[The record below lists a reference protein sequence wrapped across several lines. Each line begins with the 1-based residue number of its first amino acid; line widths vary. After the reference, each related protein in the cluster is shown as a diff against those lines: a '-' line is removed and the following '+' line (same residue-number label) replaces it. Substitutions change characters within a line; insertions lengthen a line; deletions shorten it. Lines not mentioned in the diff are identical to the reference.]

1 MEKFNTKN
9 KKMAVSHFRTTLHKN
24 HADFETS
31 TIGTEVGGG
40 MQLDG
45 AGDEVGLWKKTG
57 YGVIT
62 CTVECTCTETDP
74 NKTT

>member
-1 MEKFNTKN
+1 
-9 KKMAVSHFRTTLHKN
+9 MAVAHFRTTLHKN

-45 AGDEVGLWKKTG
+45 AKAGAGVGLWKRTG
-57 YGVIT
+57 Y
-62 CTVECTCTETDP
+62 
-74 NKTT
+74 

>member
-1 MEKFNTKN
+1 MKKFMNKN
-9 KKMAVSHFRTTLHKN
+9 KNMAVTQFRTTLSKY
-24 HADFETS
+24 HANFETS

-62 CTVECTCTETDP
+62 CTVECTCTVADP